1 MKKAIL
7 LIIVL
12 LTTSCGSLQVST
24 MNHDPIYVSTETE
37 VNVINSNWELE
48 RLLRDDFQFRYNFAQ
63 YAMSQPI
70 GFHFNNRMLRNTLG
84 FNRFYRGY
92 GYTSFTNR
100 HQMWNDWVW
109 GYPYGNTMGWSYS
122 WNNNRWSNRSWSNRS
137 WNGFSVDHFGGY
149 WNNGWSVR
157 WNGRYTSTSNTR
169 RVSTSTST
177 RRVKSHRTY
186 TPIRNTNT
194 RRNSNIRRSVK
205 PNRVVKPNK
214 RTISPTRRVNN
225 TPTRRVKNTP
235 VRRVNR
241 TSTRRV
247 VNNRRNN

>member
-1 MKKAIL
+1 MKKLLLLLTIL
-7 LIIVL
+7 LMA
-12 LTTSCGSLQVST
+12 SCGSLQIST
-24 MNHDPIYVSTETE
+24 MNHDPIYVSTKTE
-37 VNVINSNWELE
+37 VNVIDSNWELE

-122 WNNNRWSNRSWSNRS
+122 WNNNRWSNRSW
-137 WNGFSVDHFGGY
+137 NGFSVDHFGGY
-149 WNNGWSVR
+149 WNNGWSVN
-157 WNGRYTSTSNTR
+157 WNARYTSTSNNR
-169 RVSTSTST
+169 RASTSTST
-177 RRVKSHRTY
+177 RRVKSRQTY
-186 TPIRNTNT
+186 TPIRNTN
-194 RRNSNIRRSVK
+194 IRRSIK

-214 RTISPTRRVNN
+214 RTTYPIRRVKN
-225 TPTRRVKNTP
+225 TSTHRVKNTP

-241 TSTRRV
+241 TSTRNINTTSSRRRT
-247 VNNRRNN
+247 NN